1 MEEIPQGKDEKESN
15 YGNEQEKGEE
25 KMEVVSYPDE
35 QFLPPTVF
43 RQPPDGDEFPPNYTE
58 PAIIENRLEDSGV
71 FLEDA
76 VKVTNN
82 QYVIYPM
89 DLPDGKLRNSPEE
102 KSLAALDE
110 LIHGKNHQVVQETM
124 QITKEKEDDDNND
137 DDDDDGG
144 GESKEKKNED
154 GQKAEEKSN
163 EVDEETS
170 IKAEENET
178 SNESNLKME
187 EINNNVD
194 SGSIPKPNDI
204 YETIKNG
211 HHILSET
218 DDKKQNRMQPEI
230 GNRWKSEEN
239 LRVNR
244 ISSRYSRNNEAQV
257 SVKDRIAMFS
267 RSEMSLNQTAKAST
281 LKEETAIK
289 ESPKIEVKVSNSP
302 IADFNLKECKWH
314 STGNISSGGGNKEK
328 NEINNNKD
336 ITSSLISIPNEIAM
350 EQFKKP
356 DVVSSYPQT
365 QWSRYQRY
373 SYGGYNYPR
382 RLEDCYKRFSSGSLF
397 SPLDKKQS
405 KLKGLVIPE
414 KPATLPTVNKSL
426 PTIVSCSSVL
436 LNKLDV
442 PKPVQNY
449 SNLRT
454 ETVLSVDCKETDA
467 SGDKKYN
474 FSQIVDVSW
483 KQTNANLPKYSPAF
497 KRKSLQLTR
506 PASTPS
512 ISPTPPSSLTSP
524 LSPSPPSSICSS
536 NSSSQKQDVFQL
548 PVEHGDNNSH
558 DNLSSTNSYLS
569 NRYQEVNSGKYLAQP
584 VAITET
590 KTFESSELNGKDI
603 KTRTSKVEEWSVIS
617 RWARQSEQDDD
628 STSSTSQQTED
639 SRHLAD
645 DSMSETNSDS
655 EFRPRFLSH
664 QKTVLRMPSDTTD
677 SVRNFRALAEKW
689 AQRSGDSSDALSPT
703 PLVSPTHTLKKE
715 MGRRGSQD
723 NGTKLPPSLKPR
735 SLETTDVVKLR
746 EDKPKL
752 TRPTSLVDNPRCTG
766 GLKKLEYAES
776 CESLTRLTNR
786 SRDYKSRHTGIDTAS
801 RSLSV
806 SDIRKTFE
814 NATVQ
819 QNGFKANGFKKSVQ
833 QPEHKR
839 MPVDHSRMS
848 SIDST
853 CSERSNVSL
862 ESSDLTVILKKP
874 HTTGSIG
881 ITLAGG
887 IDCEVRDITVHKVI
901 SGSLADRD
909 GRLRKGDRILEVNGQ
924 QMDGLTHRDAQ
935 ALLKS
940 PCTEMELVVS
950 RAPDGICRD
959 SSQSLDATVIN
970 KNISNSNSQRHL
982 SVELLKEGTGLGF
995 GIEGG
1000 KDSPLGDRPLVIKR
1014 IFKGGAADREGTL
1027 KAGDELISVNGQSL
1041 GNMTRTEAWNYM
1053 KKLPDGLVTLTVQ
1066 VS

>member
-1 MEEIPQGKDEKESN
+1 
-15 YGNEQEKGEE
+15 
-25 KMEVVSYPDE
+25 MEVVPYPDE

-58 PAIIENRLEDSGV
+58 PVIIENRLEDSGV

-76 VKVTNN
+76 VKVTSN

-89 DLPDGKLRNSPEE
+89 DIPDGKFKNTPEE

-110 LIHGKNHQVVQETM
+110 LIHGKSHQVVQEM
-124 QITKEKEDDDNND
+124 QVTTEKEGGNVTEVEQQEENVTKSETLYKSENVTNVDKQEVNMVNSDTNENVTETELNN
-137 DDDDDGG
+137 
-144 GESKEKKNED
+144 N
-154 GQKAEEKSN
+154 N
-163 EVDEETS
+163 N
-170 IKAEENET
+170 IKAKENE
-178 SNESNLKME
+178 
-187 EINNNVD
+187 NNNSVD
-194 SGSIPKPNDI
+194 PINIPKPKVI
-204 YETIKNG
+204 HEKMKNG
-211 HHILSET
+211 HTIATTENVEE
-218 DDKKQNRMQPEI
+218 KKHNYGEI
-230 GNRWKSEEN
+230 NNRWKSEEN
-239 LRVNR
+239 LRNNR
-244 ISSRYSRNNEAQV
+244 ISSRFSRNNETQQV

-267 RSEMSLNQTAKAST
+267 RSEISLNQETTKSTQNKADN
-281 LKEETAIK
+281 IK
-289 ESPKIEVKVSNSP
+289 ESPKIDLKASNGSN
-302 IADFNLKECKWH
+302 ADFNLKDCKWH
-314 STGNISSGGGNKEK
+314 STGNISSSAGIKEK

-336 ITSSLISIPNEIAM
+336 MTSSLISIPNEISS
-350 EQFKKP
+350 EQSNKKP
-356 DVVSSYPQT
+356 DIISSYPQT
-365 QWSRYQRY
+365 QWLRYQRY

-405 KLKGLVIPE
+405 KLKGLIIPE
-414 KPATLPTVNKSL
+414 KPTIPPTVNKSL

-442 PKPVQNY
+442 PKTVQNY

-454 ETVLSVDCKETDA
+454 ENVLSIDNKETDI
-467 SGDKKYN
+467 SSDKKYN
-474 FSQIVDVSW
+474 FSQIMDMSW
-483 KQTNANLPKYSPAF
+483 KQTNAMLPKYSPAF
-497 KRKSLQLTR
+497 KRKSLQLSRTIN
-506 PASTPS
+506 TPS

-536 NSSSQKQDVFQL
+536 NSSYQKQDVFQL
-548 PVEHGDNNSH
+548 PAESSEPNDN
-558 DNLSSTNSYLS
+558 DNLGTNGSYLA
-569 NRYQEVNSGKYLAQP
+569 NRFQDSISGKYLAQP
-584 VAITET
+584 VAISES
-590 KTFESSELNGKDI
+590 KTYESTELNNKEV
-603 KTRTSKVEEWSVIS
+603 KTRTSKMEEWSAIS
-617 RWARQSEQDDD
+617 RWARQTEQDDD

-703 PLVSPTHTLKKE
+703 PMVSPTHTLKKE
-715 MGRRGSQD
+715 TGRRGSQD

-735 SLETTDVVKLR
+735 SSEITESTVKLR
-746 EDKPKL
+746 EEKPKL
-752 TRPTSLVDNPRCTG
+752 VRPTSLVDNPRCTG

-786 SRDYKSRHTGIDTAS
+786 SRDYKSRHSGIDTSS

-814 NATVQ
+814 STTVQ
-819 QNGFKANGFKKSVQ
+819 QNGIKSNGFKKSVQ
-833 QPEHKR
+833 QSELKR
-839 MPVDHSRMS
+839 TPIDHSRMS
-848 SIDST
+848 SIDSN

-862 ESSDLTVILKKP
+862 ETSDLTVVLKKP
-874 HTTGSIG
+874 HATGSIG

-887 IDCEVRDITVHKVI
+887 IDCEVRDITIHKVI
-901 SGSLADRD
+901 AGSIADRD

-924 QMDGLTHRDAQ
+924 PTDGLTHRDVQ
-935 ALLKS
+935 ALLKL
-940 PCTEMELVVS
+940 PCTEMELAVLRV
-950 RAPDGICRD
+950 PDRIHCQD
-959 SSQSLDATVIN
+959 SSQNLETNVTV
-970 KNISNSNSQRHL
+970 KNDSNGNNQRHL
-982 SVELLKEGTGLGF
+982 SVELQKEGTGLGF

-1000 KDSPLGDRPLVIKR
+1000 KDSPLGDRPLIIKR

-1041 GNMTRTEAWNYM
+1041 NNMTRTEAWNYM